1 MKEMFEKQ
9 IKAHIKHD
17 IECSP
22 GTYGDWER
30 FLKGFKVAEWRLD
43 KVVETSNGHGKM
55 MKFFVTTTF
64 KAKKYEN
71 NLVEWEVNVYESDSV
86 GVYFN
91 GTKCS
96 A

>member
-1 MKEMFEKQ
+1 MKEMFAKE
-9 IKAHIKHD
+9 IKAHIKYD
-17 IECSP
+17 IENSP
-22 GTYGDWER
+22 ATYGDWER
-30 FLKGFKVAEWRLD
+30 FLKGFKVVDWKLD
-43 KVVETSNGHGKM
+43 KVVETSNGNGKM

-71 NLVEWEVNVYESDSV
+71 NLVEWEVNVYESNSV

-91 GTKCS
+91 GTKYS